1 MLNVSIIKCLSDNYS
16 YLLQDKNTNTVGV
29 VDPSEFS
36 VINQE
41 IEKKYKKLD
50 FIFNTHHHDDHIG
63 GNLDLKKKYGS
74 KIICS
79 KKDKNIIQSVDIA
92 LDDGDIFSFGE
103 TDFDILHIPGHTL
116 GHIAFYSKKAGVVF
130 TGDTLFSLGCGRIF
144 EGTFEQMFTSL
155 EKIKGL
161 SKNTMI
167 YCGHE
172 YTNNNGR
179 FCISIDK
186 DNKKLKDRIQDVK
199 NKMEKKLP
207 TLPVTLNDE
216 LETNIFLRCDDKRI
230 KNNLNMS
237 NSSELEVFK
246 KLRNLKD
253 KF

>member
-16 YLLQDKNTNTVGV
+16 YLLHDKNTNTVGV

-50 FIFNTHHHDDHIG
+50 FIFNTHHHDDHVG
-63 GNLDLKKKYGS
+63 GNLDLKEKYGS

-79 KKDKNIIQSVDIA
+79 KKDINIIQSVDIA

-144 EGTFEQMFTSL
+144 EGTFEQMFNSL
-155 EKIKGL
+155 EKIINL
-161 SKNTMI
+161 SKDTLI

-172 YTNNNGR
+172 YTKKNGE
-179 FCISIDK
+179 FCISIDR
-186 DNKKLKDRIQDVK
+186 DNKTLKDRIEEINDRTKK
-199 NKMEKKLP
+199 NLP
-207 TLPVTLNDE
+207 TLPVSLASE
-216 LETNIFLRCDDKRI
+216 LENNIFLRCNNI
-230 KNNLNMS
+230 KIKKNLKMENAS
-237 NSSELEVFK
+237 KFQVFK

-253 KF
+253 QF